1 MLIWLQGLH
10 CCEKDL

>member
-10 CCEKDL
+10 CCQKDL